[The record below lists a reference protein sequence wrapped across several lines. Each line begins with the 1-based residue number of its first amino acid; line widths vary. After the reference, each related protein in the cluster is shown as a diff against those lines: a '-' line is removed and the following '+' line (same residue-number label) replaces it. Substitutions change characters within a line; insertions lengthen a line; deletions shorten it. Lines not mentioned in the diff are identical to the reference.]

1 MMLIETTETT
11 ERTETT
17 ETIDNRRRA
26 MRERS
31 EFTFVQ
37 REEFCRLLLSTRRM
51 VRSDEPD
58 LRVRGLLDTETGTRF
73 LIEQEKL
80 FGR

>member
-1 MMLIETTETT
+1 MILTETMD
-11 ERTETT
+11 E
-17 ETIDNRRRA
+17 RRRA

-37 REEFCRLLLSTRRM
+37 RDEFCRLLLSYKRM

-58 LRVRGLLDTETGTRF
+58 VHVRGLLDTETGTRF

-80 FGR
+80 FGK

>member
-1 MMLIETTETT
+1 MMLIETVHE
-11 ERTETT
+11 
-17 ETIDNRRRA
+17 RRRA
-26 MRERS
+26 MRDCS

-37 REEFCRLLLSTRRM
+37 REEFCNLLLSARRM

-58 LRVRGLLDTETGTRF
+58 VRMRGLLDMETGTRF

-80 FGR
+80 FGK

>member
-1 MMLIETTETT
+1 MMLTETL
-11 ERTETT
+11 
-17 ETIDNRRRA
+17 DDRRRA
-26 MRERS
+26 MRDCAD
-31 EFTFVQ
+31 FTFVQ

-58 LRVRGLLDTETGTRF
+58 LNVRGLLDTETGTRF

>member
-1 MMLIETTETT
+1 MMLIEI
-11 ERTETT
+11 
-17 ETIDNRRRA
+17 ETIHERRRA

-37 REEFCRLLLSTRRM
+37 REEFCSLLLSTRRM

-58 LRVRGLLDTETGTRF
+58 LNVRGLLDTATGARF

-80 FGR
+80 FGK

>member
-1 MMLIETTETT
+1 MMLIET
-11 ERTETT
+11 
-17 ETIDNRRRA
+17 IDERRRVL
-26 MRERS
+26 RERS

-58 LRVRGLLDTETGTRF
+58 VHVRGLLDVDTGARF

-80 FGR
+80 FGK